1 MKQSLIVL
9 TILFSCML
17 LYSKHLLNFNDA
29 DEASGLIKGR
39 TNAELLY
46 THNDSGGEAKIFIID
61 SFGTKKGELILE
73 NIKNRDWE
81 EIAISRENNKNY
93 LYVGDIGDNKA
104 QYSHYTF
111 YKFEEPVFHP
121 QKTVVKITNIQ
132 TIKYIYDDG
141 ARDAEAFFIDPI
153 TKDIIIISKR
163 EPEVGVYKIKYP
175 LSYDSLNVAE
185 KICTIPGTW
194 ITAADINSDGSM
206 ILVKNYMNIWLY
218 TRKNNEDLKL
228 SFSRQAKMLD
238 YEIEPQGEAVCWDSD
253 SKGYYTLS
261 EKSED
266 QPQYLYFYEL
276 TE

>member
-1 MKQSLIVL
+1 
-9 TILFSCML
+9 ML

-39 TNAELLY
+39 TNADLLY

-61 SFGTKKGELILE
+61 SLGTKKGELILE
-73 NIKNRDWE
+73 NVKNRDWE

-104 QYSHYTF
+104 QYPHYTF

-153 TKDIIIISKR
+153 NKDIIIISKR

-175 LSYDSLNVAE
+175 FNYDSLNVAE

-218 TRKNNEDLKL
+218 TRKNNEDINV

-238 YEIEPQGEAVCWDSD
+238 YEIEPQGEAVCWDND
-253 SKGYYTLS
+253 SKGYFTLS